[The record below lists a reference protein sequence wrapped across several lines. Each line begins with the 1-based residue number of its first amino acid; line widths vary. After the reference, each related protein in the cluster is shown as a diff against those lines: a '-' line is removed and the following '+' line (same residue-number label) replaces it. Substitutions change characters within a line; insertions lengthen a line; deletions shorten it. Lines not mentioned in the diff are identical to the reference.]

1 MKYMEVLFVIY
12 IKSRRHYREKLERSF
27 LILLIFALC
36 ISTEKERM
44 KRRKEKKERGNH
56 CNNYNIFTAYYYYF
70 FHYYE
75 SF

>member
-12 IKSRRHYREKLERSF
+12 IKYIYISRRHYREKLERSF

-44 KRRKEKKERGNH
+44 KRRTEKKRER
-56 CNNYNIFTAYYYYF
+56 
-70 FHYYE
+70 
-75 SF
+75 

>member
-12 IKSRRHYREKLERSF
+12 IKYIYPAVTIERNLKEVF

-44 KRRKEKKERGNH
+44 KRRTEKKRER
-56 CNNYNIFTAYYYYF
+56 
-70 FHYYE
+70 
-75 SF
+75 